1 MIRDTR
7 GRPLEYLR
15 ISMTDRCNLRCRY
28 CMPKEY
34 FDSKYQFL
42 QRDAILSYEEITTIV
57 DALLDLGLKKVR
69 LTGGEPLIR
78 KNVETLIEFLQPK
91 VEVCMTTNGIL
102 LNEKAQDLWQS
113 GLRNITISLDAV
125 DQPTFQHMSDSKI
138 DVNKI
143 LSGIELCLDMGFKL
157 KLNTVIQRG
166 INEHSTKDII
176 DLFSGRVDEIRFI
189 EYMDVGETNGWNL
202 HDVVTGSQIRKE
214 LGNLKKLENQDQS
227 QVATKY
233 ELNGQIIGFIE
244 SVSKPFCS
252 TCNRARLSADGH
264 LYTCLFASK
273 GNDLKSLLRM
283 GANQNEISKAVKT
296 IWSKRTDAYSEQR
309 GEESK
314 PKVEMSFI
322 GG

>member
-1 MIRDTR
+1 MIRDMR

-78 KNVETLIEFLQPK
+78 KNVETLIKFLQPK

-125 DQPTFQHMSDSKI
+125 NQSTFQYMSDSKI

-143 LSGIELCLDMGFKL
+143 LSGIDLCLDMGFNL
-157 KLNTVIQRG
+157 KLNTVIQKG
-166 INEHSTKDII
+166 INEHAIKEII
-176 DLFSGRVDEIRFI
+176 DLFSGLVDEIRFI

-283 GANQNEISKAVKT
+283 GANQNEISKAVKS

>member
-57 DALLDLGLKKVR
+57 DALLSLGLKKVR

-78 KNVETLIEFLQPK
+78 RNVETLIRFLQPK

-125 DQPTFQHMSDSKI
+125 DQATFQHMSDSKI

-143 LSGIELCLDMGFKL
+143 LSGIELCLSMGFRL
-157 KLNTVIQRG
+157 KLNTVIQKR
-166 INEHSTKDII
+166 INEHAVNDII

-202 HDVVTGSQIRKE
+202 HDVVTGSEIRKK

-233 ELNGQIIGFIE
+233 ELDGQIIGFIE

-252 TCNRARLSADGH
+252 TCNRARLSADGN

-283 GANQNEISKAVKT
+283 GANQGEIRKAVET

>member
-57 DALLDLGLKKVR
+57 DALLSLGLKKVR

-78 KNVETLIEFLQPK
+78 RNVETLIQFLQPK

-125 DQPTFQHMSDSKI
+125 DQATFQHMSDSKI

-143 LSGIELCLDMGFKL
+143 LSGIELCLSMGFRL
-157 KLNTVIQRG
+157 KLNTC
-166 INEHSTKDII
+166 
-176 DLFSGRVDEIRFI
+176 L
-189 EYMDVGETNGWNL
+189 
-202 HDVVTGSQIRKE
+202 
-214 LGNLKKLENQDQS
+214 
-227 QVATKY
+227 
-233 ELNGQIIGFIE
+233 
-244 SVSKPFCS
+244 
-252 TCNRARLSADGH
+252 
-264 LYTCLFASK
+264 LYTSPSPR
-273 GNDLKSLLRM
+273 DMRRSRM
-283 GANQNEISKAVKT
+283 PSSA
-296 IWSKRTDAYSEQR
+296 
-309 GEESK
+309 
-314 PKVEMSFI
+314 
-322 GG
+322 

>member
-1 MIRDTR
+1 
-7 GRPLEYLR
+7 
-15 ISMTDRCNLRCRY
+15 
-28 CMPKEY
+28 MPKEY

-42 QRDAILSYEEITTIV
+42 QRDAILSYEEITMIV

-166 INEHSTKDII
+166 INEHATKDII

-189 EYMDVGETNGWNL
+189 EYMDVGGTKNWNL
-202 HDVVTGSQIRKE
+202 NQVVSGDEIRSIITNE
-214 LGNLKKLENQDQS
+214 FS
-227 QVATKY
+227 
-233 ELNGQIIGFIE
+233 ELNPVNDSKYGEVANRWTFADGYEIGFIE
-244 SVSKPFCS
+244 SISKPFCKS
-252 TCNRARLSADGH
+252 CTRARISANGS
-264 LYTCLFASK
+264 LYTCLFSEQ
-273 GNDLKSLLRM
+273 GHDLKSLIKLGADTDELRD
-283 GANQNEISKAVKT
+283 AILAVLTPPEPPPIT
-296 IWSKRTDAYSEQR
+296 IRSNFLILFL
-309 GEESK
+309 
-314 PKVEMSFI
+314 FI
-322 GG
+322 KFLLFQ

>member
-113 GLRNITISLDAV
+113 GLRNITISLDAI

-143 LSGIELCLDMGFKL
+143 LSGIDLCLDMGFRL

-166 INEHSTKDII
+166 INEHAIKDII

-233 ELNGQIIGFIE
+233 ELDGQIIGFIE

-283 GANQNEISKAVKT
+283 GANQNEINRAVKT

>member
-1 MIRDTR
+1 
-7 GRPLEYLR
+7 
-15 ISMTDRCNLRCRY
+15 MTDRCNLRCRY
-28 CMPKEY
+28 CMPKEF

-57 DALLDLGLKKVR
+57 DALLDIGLKKVR

-143 LSGIELCLDMGFKL
+143 LSGIELCLDMGYKL

-166 INEHSTKDII
+166 INEHATKDII

-244 SVSKPFCS
+244 SVSNPFALPAIGQDS
-252 TCNRARLSADGH
+252 PLMDI
-264 LYTCLFASK
+264 YTPAFASK

-283 GANQNEISKAVKT
+283 GANQNEISKAIKT

>member
-1 MIRDTR
+1 
-7 GRPLEYLR
+7 
-15 ISMTDRCNLRCRY
+15 
-28 CMPKEY
+28 
-34 FDSKYQFL
+34 
-42 QRDAILSYEEITTIV
+42 
-57 DALLDLGLKKVR
+57 
-69 LTGGEPLIR
+69 
-78 KNVETLIEFLQPK
+78 
-91 VEVCMTTNGIL
+91 
-102 LNEKAQDLWQS
+102 
-113 GLRNITISLDAV
+113 
-125 DQPTFQHMSDSKI
+125 
-138 DVNKI
+138 
-143 LSGIELCLDMGFKL
+143 
-157 KLNTVIQRG
+157 LNTVIQKR
-166 INEHSTKDII
+166 INEHAVKDII

-202 HDVVTGSQIRKE
+202 HDVVTGSEIRKK
-214 LGNLKKLENQDQS
+214 LGDLKKLENQDQS

-233 ELNGQIIGFIE
+233 ELDGQIIGFIE

-252 TCNRARLSADGH
+252 TCNRARLSADGN

-283 GANQNEISKAVKT
+283 GANQGEIRKAVET

>member
-1 MIRDTR
+1 
-7 GRPLEYLR
+7 
-15 ISMTDRCNLRCRY
+15 
-28 CMPKEY
+28 
-34 FDSKYQFL
+34 
-42 QRDAILSYEEITTIV
+42 TTIV

-138 DVNKI
+138 DINKI

-166 INEHSTKDII
+166 KNEHATKDII

-202 HDVVTGSQIRKE
+202 HDVVTGSQIRKK

-296 IWSKRTDAYSEQR
+296 IWSKRSDAYSEQR